1 MPRRPSRHQLAALGA
16 LVIVAGCGTWV
27 AKRPNFAEAVPDPCA
42 KEIADVEKK
51 WQRPADQRGDAA
63 SDNVV
68 STRLTWIVRDA
79 TTATSHSYTF
89 WSAGVFG
96 RCRTSY
102 MTNTIRISGP

>member
-1 MPRRPSRHQLAALGA
+1 MLQRASRPRPLAAAAA
-16 LVIVAGCGTWV
+16 LVLLSACGTWV
-27 AKRPNFAEAVPDPCA
+27 AKRPNFADSVPDPCA
-42 KEIADVEKK
+42 KEIEKVEKE

-96 RCRTSY
+96 RCRTSHA
-102 MTNTIRISGP
+102 TNTIRL